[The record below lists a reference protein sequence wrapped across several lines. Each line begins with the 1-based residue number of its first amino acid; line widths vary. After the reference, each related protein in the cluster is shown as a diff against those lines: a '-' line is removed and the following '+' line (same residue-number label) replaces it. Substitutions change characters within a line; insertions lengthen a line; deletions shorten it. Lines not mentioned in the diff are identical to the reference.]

1 MSAQTRNKLLRAG
14 LLLGIGLVTQPVIW
28 ALVQS
33 YAARVPLV
41 AAAIPAV
48 EAAVFALAKLVQPTQ
63 VTSEPAATTEA
74 PPGGDVGA
82 KTT

>member
-1 MSAQTRNKLLRAG
+1 MSPQAQKKLLRAV

-41 AAAIPAV
+41 AAAIPGV
-48 EAAVFALAKLVQPTQ
+48 EAAVFALAKLFQPAQ
-63 VTSEPAATTEA
+63 VTSEPAAPTD
-74 PPGGDVGA
+74 PPASKG
-82 KTT
+82 